1 MNHNKNCCAF
11 CGISNV
17 PLFLCLD
24 GKMRCADHVGML
36 DVTQKS
42 DEPDPEKE
50 DSEWNT
56 TQN

>member
-1 MNHNKNCCAF
+1 MSQKKNCCAF

-36 DVTQKS
+36 QLQQKS
-42 DEPDPEKE
+42 NESMPEKE